1 MSERELVEA
10 SEFGELLT
18 AGIPLVDLRAPVE
31 FAGGAFPAAV
41 NLWLMDDRERA
52 EVGTCYKRRGH
63 DAAVA
68 LGHELVSGAVR
79 ERRMRR
85 WISQLERDPETLFYC
100 FRGGQRSELVQ
111 AWLSEAGF
119 PTRRIA
125 GGYKA
130 LRRFALTRLAE
141 LCESQ
146 RVLVLGGL
154 AGSGKTD
161 LLSELPATVD
171 LEGHA
176 NHRGSAFGRRVA
188 GQPAPIDF
196 EHRLIIDWINHERQ
210 GYTGMITEDESRT
223 IGRLAL
229 PQPLWDTLVEAP
241 IAVVDEPFDDRVQR
255 IIRDYVE
262 RNLADCRS
270 VDPVGG
276 FAAFSDELL
285 ASLARVEKR
294 LGGERYAGLHRA
306 MVSALEQQRAGSD
319 TSVHAAWVE
328 PLLRDY
334 YDPMYEWQL
343 EKKMPRVVFRG
354 SANDVAE
361 YARSKISR

>member
-1 MSERELVEA
+1 MSQSELVEA
-10 SEFGELLT
+10 SEFAELLT
-18 AGIPLVDLRAPVE
+18 AEVPLVDLRAPVE

-68 LGHELVSGAVR
+68 LGHDLVSGEVR
-79 ERRMRR
+79 ERRMAR
-85 WISQLERDPETLFYC
+85 WIAQIQRAPDTLFYC

-111 AWLSEAGF
+111 SWLNDAGYA
-119 PTRRIA
+119 TRRVA

-130 LRRFALTRLAE
+130 LRRFALTRLGE

-161 LLSELPATVD
+161 LLATLPATVD

-188 GQPAPIDF
+188 GQPATIDF
-196 EHRLIIDWINHERQ
+196 EHRLIINWMKHERQ
-210 GYTGMITEDESRT
+210 GFAGMITEDESRT

-229 PQPLWDTLVEAP
+229 PQPLWDTLTQAP
-241 IAVVDEPFDDRVQR
+241 IAVVDEPFDDRVGR

-270 VDPVGG
+270 VDPENG
-276 FAAFSDELL
+276 FEAFADELL

-294 LGGERYAGLHRA
+294 LGGERYVVLDRA
-306 MVSALEQQRAGSD
+306 MRGALDQQRGGSD
-319 TSVHAAWVE
+319 ASTHAAWVE
-328 PLLRDY
+328 PLLKDY
-334 YDPMYEWQL
+334 YDPMYQWQL

-354 SANDVAE
+354 SAADVAD
-361 YARSKISR
+361 YARSVITR